1 MKKFLIFILGFFI
14 GVFLFLPKNELYFL
28 LQKELKRQN
37 IYISAQTNS
46 DITKL
51 TLKNGSIF
59 YESMEVARF
68 KTITAFIYVLYDKII
83 INDLK
88 LEIGNYKVLKAIII
102 YSVINPFKAEI
113 TAKANFA
120 DIKGYIDLKN
130 RNVKLYFS
138 KIKDFSIKRFLKK
151 DKKGYY
157 YYARF

>member
-1 MKKFLIFILGFFI
+1 MKKFLIFIFGLFI
-14 GVFLFLPKNELYFL
+14 GIFLFLPKNELYYL
-28 LQKELKRQN
+28 LQNELKKEN
-37 IYISAQTNS
+37 IYIVAKS
-46 DITKL
+46 DSYLTKL

-68 KTITAFIYVLYDKII
+68 KIINAYIYLFYDKIE

-88 LEIGNYKVLKAIII
+88 LEIGNYKVLKATVI
-102 YSVINPFKAEI
+102 YSVINPFKAKI

-120 DIKGYIDLKN
+120 NIEGYIDLKN
-130 RNVKLYFS
+130 RNLKLYFY
-138 KIKDFSIKRFLKK
+138 KIKNYSVKRFLKK